1 MGENSHQQSSSVTT
15 ISVGVLCADQN
26 IQNFPANTDT
36 CYHVIIHTIQKQNI
50 DHTTFTKIDFFILCV
65 INPLT
70 PKI

>member
-36 CYHVIIHTIQKQNI
+36 C
-50 DHTTFTKIDFFILCV
+50 
-65 INPLT
+65 
-70 PKI
+70 